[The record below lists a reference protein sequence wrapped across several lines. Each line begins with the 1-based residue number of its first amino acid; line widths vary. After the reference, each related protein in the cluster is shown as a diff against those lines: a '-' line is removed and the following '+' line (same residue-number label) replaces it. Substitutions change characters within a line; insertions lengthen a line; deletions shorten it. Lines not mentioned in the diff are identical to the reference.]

1 MINQPKLFIMYT
13 TRNIL
18 LFILAGLFAVAT
30 NWLLDQEDSADNE
43 ATIGRND
50 PDLYMLNAKIT
61 QFATSGGRQHEIIA
75 SRLTHFPLTDMT
87 ALISPEVKLF
97 ARNTTNPWKIT
108 ADNGRLLPESQLR
121 DEIVEL
127 WDNVSAEK
135 SASPGEFIKIKT
147 ASLTIYPGQDFAET
161 DQMVTIDGVGGR
173 TSAAGMHAYLN
184 EGRFLFVSDK
194 THKVI
199 TTLLPAAK
207 VR

>member
-1 MINQPKLFIMYT
+1 MYT

-18 LFILAGLFAVAT
+18 LISLIILFAATT
-30 NWLLDQEDSADNE
+30 NWLIDQQEPADDGRS
-43 ATIGRND
+43 IGRND

-61 QFATSGGRQHEIIA
+61 QFATNGGRQHEIIA

-97 ARNTTNPWKIT
+97 AHNATNPWKIT

-121 DEIVEL
+121 DESLEL

-135 SASPGEFIKIKT
+135 ADLRGEFIKIKT
-147 ASLTIYPGQDFAET
+147 ASLTVYPGQDFAET

-173 TSAAGMHAYLN
+173 TSAAGMQAYLN
-184 EGRFLFVSDK
+184 EGRFLFVSDEAN
-194 THKVI
+194 KVV
-199 TTLLPAAK
+199 TTLLPVK
-207 VR
+207 VAGQAP